1 MGRDQE
7 THNRA
12 SHSLAV
18 KLQGAEEGDEEGDTE
33 VDAEAVEEREDDVV
47 LATTAGDDGQG
58 GVHGGGATGRDGS
71 EATEPPHHQ
80 RGSQQ
85 GNDLAQ
91 NVGQQCHG
99 TQFGTFVLGNE
110 NA

>member
-33 VDAEAVEEREDDVV
+33 VDAEAVEE
-47 LATTAGDDGQG
+47 
-58 GVHGGGATGRDGS
+58 
-71 EATEPPHHQ
+71 
-80 RGSQQ
+80 
-85 GNDLAQ
+85 
-91 NVGQQCHG
+91 
-99 TQFGTFVLGNE
+99 
-110 NA
+110 